1 MGKQLRHMP
10 RRLSVDLTIL
20 AVSLIIIAVGVWMG
34 IELVSELMLVL
45 ASLR

>member
-1 MGKQLRHMP
+1 MGKQLKRMP
-10 RRLSVDLTIL
+10 RWLSVDLTIL

-34 IELVSELMLVL
+34 IEVVSELMLVL